1 LWFVIGD
8 GKTSSPSNE
17 GSGKEF
23 CPLDRFYS
31 VYDCLLFLLFSSLFC
46 EVIYLFFLPDE
57 RNNKCQ
63 SFDGNGKYIL
73 SFEQNLCYVITY
85 LI

>member
-1 LWFVIGD
+1 MVKLAHLVM
-8 GKTSSPSNE
+8 KVVVR
-17 GSGKEF
+17 KF
-23 CPLDRFYS
+23 CPLDRFFS
-31 VYDCLLFLLFSSLFC
+31 VYDCLSFLLFSSLFC
-46 EVIYLFFLPDE
+46 EVIYLFLSYE
-57 RNNKCQ
+57 RNNKRQ